1 MPEAIRVK
9 PSGDLHLVD
18 SGEIS
23 LFGLGWRDVADRL
36 EKASV
41 VEPVDPFEGCELD
54 GLQRFPR
61 PATTDDLGLVKAVDA
76 LGESVV
82 VAIADTADGRFDA
95 GLHQALGVFDRDILA
110 APVAMMDEAAATYR
124 ASVVK
129 SLFQGIEDEAGMRRA
144 AYPPADDTPGE
155 CIDDER
161 HIYKAL
167 SGRDVGEVGDPEHVR
182 RRRLELAVDAVQW
195 AMGRLVADRRPDR
208 LAADRAL

>member
-1 MPEAIRVK
+1 
-9 PSGDLHLVD
+9 
-18 SGEIS
+18 
-23 LFGLGWRDVADRL
+23 
-36 EKASV
+36 
-41 VEPVDPFEGCELD
+41 
-54 GLQRFPR
+54 
-61 PATTDDLGLVKAVDA
+61 
-76 LGESVV
+76 
-82 VAIADTADGRFDA
+82 
-95 GLHQALGVFDRDILA
+95 
-110 APVAMMDEAAATYR
+110 MMDETAATYR

-161 HIYKAL
+161 HIYKYKAL